1 MYWVRTISSP
11 KWRMQKFPDRW
22 MRPGRNLFTIDLVK
36 STNIILTPIKDA
48 TMTSYQQRV
57 SLMEFLCRKPGVGL
71 PDVSEDPETL
81 EGLLQDVFD
90 DLQRS
95 KARLGQQVTSLE
107 AHNKELEE
115 YAYMLA
121 HDLKEPL
128 NVLIMTTDLIKDIP
142 DLRDEELKEYL
153 LQLKSTASEMRTII
167 KSLLLYCQVTRA
179 EAPRE
184 SVRMAQVVAN
194 VHARLSYMI
203 RERQAQVILPQV
215 WPDAVGYGPWIEEV
229 WANLLSNALKYG
241 GQPPRVELGASARSD
256 GMLRFWTRDNGPGIP
271 PESRTSLFTRGNP
284 LSRLSRTGDGL
295 GLPIVHN
302 IVGKLGGQVGVE
314 SEVGEGS
321 LFFFTLP
328 AAASLAE

>member
-1 MYWVRTISSP
+1 
-11 KWRMQKFPDRW
+11 
-22 MRPGRNLFTIDLVK
+22 
-36 STNIILTPIKDA
+36 
-48 TMTSYQQRV
+48 MTCYQQRV
-57 SLMEFLCRKPGVGL
+57 SLMEFLYRKPGVGL

-81 EGLLQDVFD
+81 GGLIQDVFD

-95 KARLGQQVTSLE
+95 KAQLREQVTGLE

-128 NVLIMTTDLIKDIP
+128 TVLILTTDLIKDIP
-142 DLRDEELKEYL
+142 DQSDEELKEGL
-153 LQLKSTASEMRTII
+153 LQLKSTAYEMRSII

-184 SVRMAQVVAN
+184 SVQMARVVAN
-194 VHARLSYMI
+194 VHARLGYMI
-203 RERQAQVILPQV
+203 RERQAQVILQQV
-215 WPDAVGYGPWIEEV
+215 WPNAVGYEPWIEEV

-241 GQPPRVELGASARSD
+241 GSPPRVELGASARPD

-271 PESRTSLFTRGNP
+271 PEARTCLFTRGNP
-284 LSRLSRTGDGL
+284 LSRLSKTGDGL

-302 IVGKLGGQVGVE
+302 IVDKLGGQVGVE
-314 SEVGEGS
+314 SEEGQGS

-328 AAASLAE
+328 AAVSYVE